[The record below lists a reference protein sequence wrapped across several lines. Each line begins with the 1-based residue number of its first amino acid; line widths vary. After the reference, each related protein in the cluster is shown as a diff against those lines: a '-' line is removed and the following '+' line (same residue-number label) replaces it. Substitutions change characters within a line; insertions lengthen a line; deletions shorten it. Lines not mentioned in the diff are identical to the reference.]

1 MENFCLKIEAL
12 EADYLYCETS
22 TLTNAGKGLF
32 TAIDIYK
39 NEVIAIFQGEI
50 LDEIEAEIRAANK
63 LNQYFINMIDGTIMD
78 SLNADCFAKYANDAE
93 AFKNSIHKNNA
104 KITLDDDDNVC
115 IIATKNIKS
124 ASEIFCSYG
133 KKYWKKHQ

>member
-1 MENFCLKIEAL
+1 MDQNKSQHISIEL
-12 EADYLYCETS
+12 PYYDRKSLQEIEGQDL
-22 TLTNAGKGLF
+22 
-32 TAIDIYK
+32 
-39 NEVIAIFQGEI
+39 EVI
-50 LDEIEAEIRAANK
+50 
-63 LNQYFINMIDGTIMD
+63 
-78 SLNADCFAKYANDAE
+78 FAKYANDAE